1 MLHKNETLKMQALSL
16 EATFVP
22 LKHSVSKE
30 LLDDF
35 KKVVGKLLMNQGWG
49 DIKILFR
56 ATKMNAAKDSEFC
69 VGFSDS
75 DIDRAKDILKGTTV
89 QCRYK

>member
-1 MLHKNETLKMQALSL
+1 
-16 EATFVP
+16 
-22 LKHSVSKE
+22 
-30 LLDDF
+30 
-35 KKVVGKLLMNQGWG
+35 
-49 DIKILFR
+49 
-56 ATKMNAAKDSEFC
+56 